1 MIKTMCNRLFITEL
15 VDFGELIV
23 RLVFNDRTNG
33 TLMSAATSFEA
44 KNRDLKLPLD
54 QMHEG

>member
-1 MIKTMCNRLFITEL
+1 MSNRLFITEL
-15 VDFGELIV
+15 VDFGGLIM
-23 RLVFNDRTNG
+23 RLVFNDG
-33 TLMSAATSFEA
+33 TDGMLMSATTSFEA